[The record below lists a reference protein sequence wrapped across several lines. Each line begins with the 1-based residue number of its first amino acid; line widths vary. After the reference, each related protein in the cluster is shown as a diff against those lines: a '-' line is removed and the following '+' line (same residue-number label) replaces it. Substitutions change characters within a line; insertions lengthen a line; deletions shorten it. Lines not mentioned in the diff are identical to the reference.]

1 MATINQPTASIRNF
15 PSTLRFFQDMDK
27 HLDSFPRFSHSIHG
41 NRGPHLGQ
49 AFLPIFDVR
58 ELSNSFELHGEL
70 PGVKKE
76 NVKIQFKGNKSLEV
90 SGFVENSYQSP
101 SNQGDK
107 DDAPDDTA
115 TKDTKPTEHDSV
127 KYWVA
132 ERNIGEFYR
141 SFTFPQRVQ
150 QDGTTA
156 ALENGV
162 LTIHIPKKLDDDSA
176 KHVVSIS

>member
-58 ELSNSFELHGEL
+58 ELSDSFELHGEL

-76 NVKIQFKGNKSLEV
+76 NIKIQFKGNKSLEV

-107 DDAPDDTA
+107 GDAPDDTA
-115 TKDTKPTEHDSV
+115 SKETKSTEVRRLNMTKPSDL
-127 KYWVA
+127 
-132 ERNIGEFYR
+132 ERLTLRLR
-141 SFTFPQRVQ
+141 S
-150 QDGTTA
+150 TT
-156 ALENGV
+156 
-162 LTIHIPKKLDDDSA
+162 
-176 KHVVSIS
+176 VSNTGLRREI